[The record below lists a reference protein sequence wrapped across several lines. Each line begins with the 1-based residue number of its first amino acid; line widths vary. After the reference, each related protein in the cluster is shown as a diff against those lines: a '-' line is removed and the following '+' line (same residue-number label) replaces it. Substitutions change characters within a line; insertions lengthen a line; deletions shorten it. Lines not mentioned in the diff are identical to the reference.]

1 MNNKIK
7 DKDLN
12 WSILKTKVKC
22 IIDST
27 LKEEILL
34 EAQRI
39 KLEYGT
45 KDRKLLLENF
55 QEIGKAW
62 NMDGSIGNIL
72 KINQVEYCA
81 F

>member
-1 MNNKIK
+1 MKAK
-7 DKDLN
+7 DPN
-12 WSILKTKVKC
+12 WSILKAKVNC
-22 IIDST
+22 IINST